1 PRRLLHQMSV
11 AEGERIGVHYNRAD
25 FLPTLTL
32 RGKRAA
38 VTRDPLRRVLH
49 QHRVVPALGNRPET
63 AAAKALLVARA
74 SAEEEVKMAALQR
87 GILYLCQQPRAEI
100 LAAQLLV
107 DRHAF
112 DDVGSKPGATH
123 QLRAGPGFD

>member
-1 PRRLLHQMSV
+1 QTHHLQTRAEREERGIFTHHKQVQGIALPRRLLHQMSV
-11 AEGERIGVHYNRAD
+11 AEGERIGVHHNRTD

-49 QHRVVPALGNRPET
+49 QHRIVPALGNRPET

-74 SAEEEVKMAALQR
+74 SAEEEV
-87 GILYLCQQPRAEI
+87 
-100 LAAQLLV
+100 
-107 DRHAF
+107 
-112 DDVGSKPGATH
+112 
-123 QLRAGPGFD
+123 